1 MSRRIRHIHAG
12 PNEWVRVH
20 RNRPRGGSEDTGC
33 GFLILIALTLLFFG
47 GC

>member
-1 MSRRIRHIHAG
+1 MARHIRHIHAG

-20 RNRPRGGSEDTGC
+20 RNRRGGGGGDTGC
-33 GFLILIALTLLFFG
+33 GMLILIALAILFFR

>member
-1 MSRRIRHIHAG
+1 MARRIRHIHAG

-20 RNRPRGGSEDTGC
+20 RDRGGGDSGC
-33 GFLILIALTLLFFG
+33 GLLILIALALMFLR

>member
-1 MSRRIRHIHAG
+1 MARRIRHIHAS

-20 RNRPRGGSEDTGC
+20 RDRSPSGGGDTGC
-33 GFLILIALTLLFFG
+33 GMLILIALAIMFFR

>member
-1 MSRRIRHIHAG
+1 MARRVRHIHAG

-20 RNRPRGGSEDTGC
+20 RNKPRGGGGESGC
-33 GFLILIALTLLFFG
+33 GLLILLALAIMFFR

>member
-1 MSRRIRHIHAG
+1 MARRVRHIHAG

-20 RNRPRGGSEDTGC
+20 RARSSGEES
-33 GFLILIALTLLFFG
+33 GFGLLIFIALALMFFR

>member
-1 MSRRIRHIHAG
+1 MARRVRHIHAG

-20 RNRPRGGSEDTGC
+20 RDRGGGGDPGC
-33 GFLILIALTLLFFG
+33 GLLVLIALAIMFFR

>member
-1 MSRRIRHIHAG
+1 MAKKVRHIHAG

-20 RNRPRGGSEDTGC
+20 RANPRGDGENTGC
-33 GFLILIALTLLFFG
+33 ALLIFFGLVILFFR